1 MTAELI
7 KLSDLGIMLSM
18 GERNAR
24 EFCERNGVLPINV
37 GKGKRA
43 SLRWNRAEV
52 MQMLSTL
59 RAKEKPKDVVPR
71 SRSRNTVVGKS
82 AATLYRELSNRLQ

>member
-7 KLSDLGIMLSM
+7 KMSDLGIMLSM
-18 GERNAR
+18 GERSAR
-24 EFCERNGVLPINV
+24 EFCERHGVLPINV

>member
-7 KLSDLGIMLSM
+7 KIADLGAMLSM

-24 EFCERNGVLPINV
+24 EFCARHGVLPINV

-43 SLRWNRAEV
+43 SLRWSRSAV
-52 MQMLSTL
+52 MQMLNTL
-59 RAKEKPKDVVPR
+59 QAGRAEKAPARPPQKR
-71 SRSRNTVVGKS
+71 LLGKNVDQVIS
-82 AATLYRELSNRLQ
+82 MLGLPVQ